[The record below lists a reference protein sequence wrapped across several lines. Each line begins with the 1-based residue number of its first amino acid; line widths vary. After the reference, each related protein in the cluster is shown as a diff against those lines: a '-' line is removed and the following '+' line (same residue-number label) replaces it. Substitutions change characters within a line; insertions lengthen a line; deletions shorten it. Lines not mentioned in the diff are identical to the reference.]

1 MIDPVMDARRGG
13 WPPPSHSR
21 NEAYVASFCELAGR
35 QCSQQAG
42 RTSGP
47 GLLRSIGKLPQSGY
61 VVKQLMPLDKLR
73 LHSMPGCGTALKL
86 NLTQLPSSRWESA
99 GCSVD
104 CIGLFDRL
112 GCKAVHC

>member
-1 MIDPVMDARRGG
+1 MKRRA
-13 WPPPSHSR
+13 PR
-21 NEAYVASFCELAGR
+21 KIF
-35 QCSQQAG
+35 
-42 RTSGP
+42 T
-47 GLLRSIGKLPQSGY
+47 
-61 VVKQLMPLDKLR
+61 VKQLMPLDKQR

-104 CIGLFDRL
+104 CISLFDRL